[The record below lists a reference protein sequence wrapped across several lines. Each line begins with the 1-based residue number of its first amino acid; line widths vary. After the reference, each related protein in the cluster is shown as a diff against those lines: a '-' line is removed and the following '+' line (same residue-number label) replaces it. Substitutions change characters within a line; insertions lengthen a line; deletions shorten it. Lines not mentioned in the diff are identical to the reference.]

1 MKSVW
6 ADIMF
11 KWSWQSRLSQ
21 FVFVSEASHRLSI
34 DDYWKLESN
43 LVSAVNHNPSPF
55 ERISAS
61 SRSLRMSPRS
71 QPSSSST
78 AGSELRSSDL
88 LNSDPATQNSQIV
101 LISRDPSLTLLE
113 KITLLSVE
121 IDTVEV
127 CLCRLGPRV
136 PHSAQNHLSVRR
148 LPNSHVFGKS
158 RTKLPLMP

>member
-1 MKSVW
+1 M
-6 ADIMF
+6 
-11 KWSWQSRLSQ
+11 
-21 FVFVSEASHRLSI
+21 
-34 DDYWKLESN
+34 
-43 LVSAVNHNPSPF
+43 SAVNHNPSPF

-61 SRSLRMSPRS
+61 SRSLRMSLRS

-78 AGSELRSSDL
+78 AGSQLRSSDL

-113 KITLLSVE
+113 KITLLSVK

-127 CLCRLGPRV
+127 YVDLVPVCPR
-136 PHSAQNHLSVRR
+136 SAQHHLSVRR

-158 RTKLPLMP
+158 THKASSNTIRNCSPRASDKSDAREREERGYFFNQH